1 MHILS
6 PLGTAFGKQT
16 SWTRNTKKI
25 KNLNQLK
32 TFSKKNENEIK
43 NEIYETKKWEEKIEQ
58 GDSKYEA
65 DKYKFDF

>member
-1 MHILS
+1 M
-6 PLGTAFGKQT
+6 
-16 SWTRNTKKI
+16 
-25 KNLNQLK
+25 NQLK